1 MPLPDCLSRTAGVSR
16 LATAFGPAVVALAL
30 SACSSTPLGPEG
42 AAVSP
47 PAAVAV
53 EAGAAVASPLAS
65 SADAAAA
72 PAYVYRVAP
81 GDELSFRFFYTP
93 SLNTTA
99 TVRAD
104 GRLALPLAG
113 DIAVAGLS
121 MAELSSRVEA
131 ALSPTVR
138 RPQVTVN
145 VQGTGSQRVFVG
157 GEVGKPGVQ
166 PLLGPLTVLQA
177 LIVAEGLK
185 DSAQPRK
192 ALVMRRGAQGE
203 RLVLAVDLSAALSG
217 RDPSQDLAL
226 QPLDVLIVPR
236 SGISDLNVWVD
247 QYIRR
252 MLPVSVG
259 FSYAVNRNGVVQ

>member
-1 MPLPDCLSRTAGVSR
+1 MPLPDCPYRPTGAARRVAVLLPF
-16 LATAFGPAVVALAL
+16 LAAL
-30 SACSSTPLGPEG
+30 SACAPLAAGTQSPASAAASPEG
-42 AAVSP
+42 LPGSSSPVAAST
-47 PAAVAV
+47 
-53 EAGAAVASPLAS
+53 
-65 SADAAAA
+65 
-72 PAYVYRVAP
+72 AYVYRVSP
-81 GDELSFRFFYTP
+81 GDELNFRFFYTP

-113 DIAVAGLS
+113 ELPVAGLT
-121 MAELSSRVEA
+121 MVELGARVEA

-145 VQGTGSQRVFVG
+145 LQGVGSQRVFVG

-177 LIVAEGLK
+177 LSVAEGLK
-185 DSAQPRK
+185 DTAQPRS

-217 RDPSQDLAL
+217 SDPSQDLAL

-236 SGISDLNVWVD
+236 SGIGNLNVWVD

-252 MLPVSVG
+252 MLPISAG
-259 FSYAVNRNGVVQ
+259 FSYTVNRTGVLP